1 MDMKIK
7 ILCVHGIG
15 HEEADES
22 FEQSWKRSITTA
34 VLSVAPNAVI
44 ELDYFEYDARFASSG
59 LGAPEIAE
67 ATLRLL
73 TSAVIHSVGDLFRR
87 DRGIGQF
94 PDRLRW
100 TAGMVAQ
107 WTADEALRT
116 TLRKDLATRINDSE
130 PDIVCAHSLGT
141 LVAYDTFRRDPSL
154 MNKRVLITFGS
165 QIANPAVRETFG
177 GRIEGIDT
185 AYKWY
190 HLYNEHDHV
199 FTAPLYLRD
208 ANFTQVMTPF
218 DKPGDAL
225 NHDATYYLGHPET
238 RSNVWGPLLQ
248 VGLARGFDK
257 RLLAVDKSLGLAVP
271 KAQTARR
278 SRDKALL
285 IGINN
290 YPNPSDRLEG
300 CVNDVFLMSSL
311 LQESNFSPDDIRVV
325 LDDRATTA
333 GIRDRLH
340 WLLDDAQAGDRRVL
354 FYSGHGAQIPNTNAA
369 GEADRIDEC
378 LCPWDFDW
386 TPEHAIVDNDFR
398 DLYIQLPYNTQF
410 ITIFD
415 CCHSG
420 GMTREGARRAR
431 GLTPPDDIRHRAL
444 RWEASLQMW
453 VERDWVKEA
462 RKNAQKAEAANTVSN
477 RDGIRRVGQAIAVR
491 GYDDKLYNRRRIAYK
506 HDGPFLPILMYA
518 CGESQL
524 SYEYR
529 HGVISYGAFTYAL
542 AQTLRSSKKRP
553 TFNALVRATGKL
565 LAELGYDQK
574 PAIVGP
580 KVLLGKV
587 VP

>member
-22 FEQSWKRSITTA
+22 FEQSWKRAITTA

-116 TLRKDLATRINDSE
+116 TLRNDLSSKINDSQ

-154 MNKRVLITFGS
+154 MKKRVLITFGS

-177 GRIEGIDT
+177 GRIEGIET

-238 RSNVWGPLLQ
+238 RSNVWGPLFQ
-248 VGLARGFDK
+248 AGLARGFDK

-333 GIRDRLH
+333 GIRDRLR

-453 VERDWVKEA
+453 VERDWVKQA

-491 GYDDKLYNRRRIAYK
+491 GNDDKLYNRRRIAYK

-574 PAIVGP
+574 PALVGP
-580 KVLLGKV
+580 KVLLGKI

>member
-1 MDMKIK
+1 MKIK

>member
-1 MDMKIK
+1 MKIK

-22 FEQSWKRSITTA
+22 FEQSWKRAITTA

-116 TLRKDLATRINDSE
+116 TLRNDLSSKINDSQ

-154 MNKRVLITFGS
+154 MKKRVLITFGS

-177 GRIEGIDT
+177 GRIEGIET

-238 RSNVWGPLLQ
+238 RSNVWGPLFQ
-248 VGLARGFDK
+248 AGLARGFDK

-333 GIRDRLH
+333 GIRDRLR

-453 VERDWVKEA
+453 VERDWVKQA

-491 GYDDKLYNRRRIAYK
+491 GNDDKLYNRRRIAYK

-574 PAIVGP
+574 PALVGP
-580 KVLLGKV
+580 KVLLGKI

>member
-1 MDMKIK
+1 MKMKIK
-7 ILCVHGIG
+7 ILCIHGIG

-22 FEQSWKRSITTA
+22 FQASWHRAITTA
-34 VLSVAPNAVI
+34 VSRVAPSADL
-44 ELDYFEYDARFASSG
+44 ELDYFQYDERFSSSG
-59 LGAPEIAE
+59 LGASEIAE

-73 TSAVIHSVGDLFRR
+73 TSAVIHSVGDVFRR
-87 DRGIGQF
+87 NRGIGQF

-107 WTADEALRT
+107 WSADEALRT
-116 TLRKDLATRINDSE
+116 TLRKDLASVISASQ

-141 LVAYDTFRRDPSL
+141 LVAYDTFRRNPSL
-154 MNKRVLITFGS
+154 MSNRVLITFGS

-177 GRIEGIDT
+177 GRIEGIDD
-185 AYKWY
+185 ARKWY
-190 HLYNEHDHV
+190 HLYNEHDQV

-208 ANFTQVMTPF
+208 TNFTQVMTPF
-218 DKPGDAL
+218 DKPGDVL
-225 NHDATYYLGHPET
+225 NHDATYYLGHAET
-238 RSNVWGPLLQ
+238 VTNVWGPLLQ
-248 VGLARGFDK
+248 AGRVRGFDK
-257 RLLAVDKSLGLAVP
+257 RLAAVDKSLGIAVP
-271 KAQTARR
+271 KAGTVRR

-311 LQESNFSPDDIRVV
+311 LQESKFSPDDIRVV
-325 LDDRATTA
+325 LDDRATAA

-386 TPEHAIVDNDFR
+386 TPARAIVDNDFR
-398 DLYIQLPYNTQF
+398 DLYIQLPYDTQF

-444 RWEASLQMW
+444 RWEPQLQMW
-453 VERDWVKEA
+453 VERDWVKRA
-462 RKNAQKAEAANTVSN
+462 RKSAQKAEAANTVSN
-477 RDGIRRVGQAIAVR
+477 REGIRRVGQAIAVR
-491 GYDDKLYNRRRIAYK
+491 GYDDKLYDKRRNAYK

-542 AQTLRSSKKRP
+542 AQTLRSSKQRP

-565 LAELGYDQK
+565 LADLGYDQK

-580 KVLLGKV
+580 KGLLGKV

>member
-1 MDMKIK
+1 MKIK

-22 FEQSWKRSITTA
+22 FEQSWKRAITTA

-73 TSAVIHSVGDLFRR
+73 TSAVIHSAGDLFRR

-116 TLRKDLATRINDSE
+116 TLRNDLTSKINDSQ

-177 GRIEGIDT
+177 GRIEGIET
-185 AYKWY
+185 ASKWY

-238 RSNVWGPLLQ
+238 RSNVWGPLFQ

-271 KAQTARR
+271 KVQTARR

-453 VERDWVKEA
+453 VERDWVKQA

-491 GYDDKLYNRRRIAYK
+491 GNDDKLYNRRRIAYK

>member
-1 MDMKIK
+1 MEMK

-15 HEEADES
+15 HEEADET
-22 FEQSWKRSITTA
+22 FEQSWKRAITNA
-34 VLSVAPNAVI
+34 VLSAAPNAVI
-44 ELDYFEYDARFASSG
+44 ELDYFEYDARFANSG

-73 TSAVIHSVGDLFRR
+73 TSSVIHSVGDVFRR

-94 PDRLRW
+94 SDRLRW

-107 WTADEALRT
+107 WTADEKLRT
-116 TLRKDLATRINDSE
+116 TLRKDLANRVNDFQ

-141 LVAYDTFRRDPSL
+141 LVAYDTFRRDSSL
-154 MNKRVLITFGS
+154 MSNRVLITFGS

-177 GRIEGIDT
+177 GRIEGIET

-225 NHDATYYLGHPET
+225 NHDATFYLGHVET

-248 VGLARGFDK
+248 AGLARGFDK

-271 KAQTARR
+271 KARTARR

-386 TPEHAIVDNDFR
+386 TPQHAIVDNDFR
-398 DLYIQLPYNTQF
+398 DLYIQLPYDTQF

-444 RWEASLQMW
+444 RWEAKLQMW
-453 VERDWVKEA
+453 VERDWVKQA
-462 RKNAQKAEAANTVSN
+462 RKSAQQAEAANTVSN
-477 RDGIRRVGQAIAVR
+477 RNGIRRVGQAIAER
-491 GYDDKLYNRRRIAYK
+491 GYDDKLYNKRRAVYK
-506 HDGPFLPILMYA
+506 HNGPFLPILMYA

-542 AQTLRSSKKRP
+542 AQTLRSSKQRP

-580 KVLLGKV
+580 KDLLGKV

>member
-1 MDMKIK
+1 MAIK

-15 HEEADES
+15 HEEADEN
-22 FEQSWKRSITTA
+22 FETSWHRSIVHA
-34 VLSVAPNAVI
+34 VLRVAPSADI
-44 ELDYFEYDARFASSG
+44 ELDYFQYDSRFSASG
-59 LGAPEIAE
+59 LGTPEIAE

-73 TSAVIHSVGDLFRR
+73 TSSVIHSVGDVFRR
-87 DRGIGQF
+87 NRGFSQF
-94 PDRLRW
+94 SDRLRW

-107 WTADEALRT
+107 WTADEALRA
-116 TLRKDLATRINDSE
+116 TLRTDLTSHIRASQ
-130 PDIVCAHSLGT
+130 PDIVCAHSLGS

-154 MNKRVLITFGS
+154 MSKRVLITFGS
-165 QIANPAVRETFG
+165 QIGNPAVRETFG
-177 GRIEGIDT
+177 GRIESIKG
-185 AYKWY
+185 ARKWY
-190 HLYNEHDHV
+190 HLYNEHDNV

-225 NHDATYYLGHPET
+225 NHDATFYLGQNET
-238 RSNVWGPLLQ
+238 VANVWGPLFQ
-248 VGLARGFDK
+248 ASIAKGFDK
-257 RLLAVDKSLGLAVP
+257 RLTAVDKSLGITVH
-271 KAQTARR
+271 KGRTVRR
-278 SRDKALL
+278 SKDKALL

-311 LQESNFSPDDIRVV
+311 LQESKFAPDDIRVV
-325 LDDRATTA
+325 FDERATAA

-354 FYSGHGAQIPNTNAA
+354 FYSGHGAQIPNTNAS

-386 TPEHAIVDNDFR
+386 TPGHAILDNDFR
-398 DLYIQLPYNTQF
+398 DLYIQLPYDTQF
-410 ITIFD
+410 MTIFD
-415 CCHSG
+415 CCHAG

-444 RWEASLQMW
+444 RWEPELQMW
-453 VERDWVKEA
+453 VERDWVKRA
-462 RKNAQKAEAANTVSN
+462 RKSTLKAETANTVSN
-477 RDGIRRVGQAIAVR
+477 REGIRRLGQSISVR
-491 GYDDKLYNRRRIAYK
+491 GYDDKLYDKRRKAYG
-506 HDGPFLPILMYA
+506 HEGPFLPILMYA

-529 HGVISYGAFTYAL
+529 HGVTSYGAFTYAL
-542 AQTLRSSKKRP
+542 ARTLRTSKQRP
-553 TFNALVRATGKL
+553 TFKALVREAGKL
-565 LAELGYDQK
+565 LADLGYDQS

-580 KVLLGKV
+580 ASLIGKP

>member
-1 MDMKIK
+1 MKIK

-248 VGLARGFDK
+248 AGLARGFDK

>member
-1 MDMKIK
+1 MKIK
-7 ILCVHGIG
+7 VLCVHGIG